1 MRLIAT
7 LLCASTV
14 VSSAPVPPGLF
25 SKALE
30 VKNWVKAG
38 GVASFLS
45 GLKVFNEEAAA
56 REDERQDEKQNLRD
70 KAKATANYIVWY
82 HLDREERE
90 SKTTNPCEFEQMI
103 DAAKPIMKKKL
114 RRRGN
119 FLARLLTSTPSPA
132 LAEIYVREEIVKKM
146 QDREIKMEGGDKMLE
161 KGLIATKDYCDK
173 KKKEE
178 SDKVKASGFSWLF
191 GGTDNTQAVAA
202 ATQTAVAKKDERK
215 FLSRLGGGAKAARVK
230 FGKGLLVAVASCLL
244 GVALLP
250 F

>member
-1 MRLIAT
+1 MRLLAS
-7 LLCASTV
+7 LLCATV
-14 VSSAPVPPGLF
+14 VSSAPVPPGLL

-82 HLDREERE
+82 HLDIEERE
-90 SKTTNPCEFEQMI
+90 SKTTNRCEFEQMI
-103 DAAKPIMKKKL
+103 KAAKPIMKKKL

-119 FLARLLTSTPSPA
+119 FLARLLTSTPSPE

-146 QDREIKMEGGDKMLE
+146 QDRRIKMLDGDTMFEKM
-161 KGLIATKDYCDK
+161 DPDCDK
-173 KKKEE
+173 K
-178 SDKVKASGFSWLF
+178 AAGGLF
-191 GGTDNTQAVAA
+191 GWFWGNTPETSAKEDESHE
-202 ATQTAVAKKDERK
+202 TQPRK
-215 FLSRLGGGAKAARVK
+215 LLKQLGAPLKGGAKAAQTKLGKRV
-230 FGKGLLVAVASCLL
+230 LVTVASALL

-250 F
+250 FKF